1 MFTFI
6 LTACLTVA
14 WSLLYYRTVRYER
27 KRFDALYKQAIDLNK
42 DNIEQNK
49 HLKKLKNENA
59 ELKEE
64 IRNLKTQLKE
74 QAVGKLKEAEK

>member
-1 MFTFI
+1 MFAFI

-14 WSLLYYRTVRYER
+14 WSLLYYSTVRHER

-59 ELKEE
+59 ELKVE

-74 QAVGKLKEAEK
+74 LMVSRSKEGEK